1 MLLNNKLERERLK
14 EGKTIQH
21 NLFNAEEAKVEEAPK
36 DQSTNAAKEEKER
49 KNATEENA
57 PSK

>member
-21 NLFNAEEAKVEEAPK
+21 NLFNAEEAPK